1 MSPVI
6 DPSDTYLSMDT
17 YSDSQVLELKAWML
31 LCPNHPHVA
40 RWQAGIAATDKDNQ
54 AVKDGVRV
62 YDGTYQVPSE
72 MKRGTFVATNVKDC
86 YWETRDINGNILA
99 NNYVTAAPR
108 VQATV
113 STKAVVFT
121 SRDCGQWNRV

>member
-1 MSPVI
+1 
-6 DPSDTYLSMDT
+6 MDT
-17 YSDSQVLELKAWML
+17 YSDSQVLELKAWMT
-31 LCPNHPHVA
+31 LCPNHPHA
-40 RWQAGIAATDKDNQ
+40 AQWHAGIAATAKDTQ
-54 AVKDGVRV
+54 AVKDGIRV